1 MEAGRRYS
9 LLFSALTIALVIGV
23 LYSVGGMS
31 SNTDRVDHVSHV
43 EGGDTFVVKDPA
55 LIRPDA
61 DRYAAFAADDSA
73 WREQFAKPVRIREM
87 SAGGEWS
94 PSPRQMMQDRVF
106 LLTSEGRVAEA
117 ALALESWLA
126 VHPDDMESLH
136 ELARL
141 NVALERYDD
150 ALRHYR
156 HLLARAPTA
165 GARAEFATVLLNT
178 KRYAEAEREYRALV
192 AMAPANAEYR
202 LGLARA
208 LAWGEKWREAE
219 AALVWLRDNAPGDT
233 SIVAMLRSARLA
245 MSPTSEDAA
254 RWVAEDAEYLPY
266 RLALAR
272 ALMSE
277 KKYAA
282 GLAQYDTILVSTPTI
297 DMFVEVSGAY
307 ATAGDSIGARIIGR
321 AVAMAP
327 GDTALRAR
335 YARVL
340 AWSGDRFAA
349 IDQWTRLITQQP
361 ENAEFRLERG
371 RLYSW
376 ANDFPRA
383 ERDLLESARL
393 KPSYEALSML
403 GDIYRWGGDYKRA
416 KSAYAQALVLRPN
429 DPMVLASLA
438 EIRRIEGMVYAFGPS
453 SEDRGWN
460 ALSRYAEDN
469 SGFLFLSAGLSR
481 GFSFNRHW
489 VFSLSGEQ
497 RYIAQRSWRDATRWV
512 RGIAGSA
519 RISYARQSVMLAA
532 HAGVARHALV
542 RDIPTGG
549 ISAIFQGR
557 LLRGSLEVGT
567 GPVYSSLMT
576 THALVQFAPT
586 SGVAQSVR
594 PLIART
600 ASGTVAVPIGPGE
613 ITVGADQMWFNDGN
627 RRTSLSGGV
636 RLPINRHV
644 SAIYYGNNIG
654 YARASDVYW
663 DPRRYQSHSVGV
675 ELAVRRPRGLSVAA
689 RVLPG
694 IARAAETFP
703 LAADSSIAFRPRNV
717 TQLSAG
723 GELEYRQKN
732 WAVFVGG
739 GYGRGREGGYEAMN
753 GTLRVQLGW

>member
-1 MEAGRRYS
+1 MESGRRYS
-9 LLFSALTIALVIGV
+9 LLFSALTIVLVVGV
-23 LYSVGGMS
+23 LYSIGGLS
-31 SNTDRVDHVSHV
+31 SNARHSQYIVPM

-55 LIRPDA
+55 LIRPTA
-61 DRYAAFAADDSA
+61 ASYAAFAADDSA
-73 WREQFAKPVRIREM
+73 WRKEFAKAITIREM
-87 SAGGEWS
+87 SAGGEWR
-94 PSPRQMMQDRVF
+94 PSLRQMMQDRVF
-106 LLTSEGRVAEA
+106 LLTREGRTAEA
-117 ALALESWLA
+117 VLALESWMA
-126 VHPDDMESLH
+126 GNPDDMESLL

-141 NVALERYDD
+141 TVALERYDD
-150 ALRHYR
+150 ALGHYR
-156 HLLARAPTA
+156 VLLARAPTVQ
-165 GARAEFATVLLNT
+165 ARAEFAAVLLNT
-178 KRYAEAEREYRALV
+178 KRYADAEREYRALI
-192 AMAPANAEYR
+192 AMAPANVEYR

-219 AALVWLRDNAPGDT
+219 TVLVWLRDNEPGDT

-245 MSPTSEDAA
+245 MNATSDEAG
-254 RWVAEDAEYLPY
+254 RWVAEDAQYLPY
-266 RLALAR
+266 RLVFAR
-272 ALMSE
+272 ALIAE
-277 KKYAA
+277 KRYRE

-297 DMFVEVSGAY
+297 AMFVETSGAY

-349 IDQWTRLITQQP
+349 IDQWTRLITQSP
-361 ENAEFRLERG
+361 ENAEFHLERG

-383 ERDLLESARL
+383 ERDLRESARL
-393 KPSYEALSML
+393 RPSYEALSML

-416 KSAYAQALVLRPN
+416 KSAYAQALALRPG

-460 ALSRYAEDN
+460 AVSRYAEDN

-481 GFSFNRHW
+481 GFAFNRHW

-532 HAGVARHALV
+532 HAGMARHALV

-549 ISAIFQGR
+549 ISAVFQGR
-557 LLRGSLEVGT
+557 ALRGSLELGT

-600 ASGTVAVPIGPGE
+600 ATGTVAVPIGPGE
-613 ITVGADQMWFNDGN
+613 ITVGADQMWFSDGN

-644 SAIYYGNNIG
+644 SAVYYGNNIG
-654 YARASDVYW
+654 YARSSDVYW

-675 ELAVRRPRGLSVAA
+675 EVAVRRPRGLSVAA

-703 LAADSSIAFRPRNV
+703 LAADSSIAFRPRSV

-723 GELEYRQKN
+723 GELEYRQQN

-739 GYGRGREGGYEAMN
+739 GYGRGREGGYEAVN